1 MSETN
6 KRDGWGLVLLML
18 GLGMLGNGIWMLLD
32 PGHWY
37 QELPA
42 GVPDYGP
49 LNIHFVRDIGCA
61 FITVGIALVWGARR
75 PAFRFPLTVMATTFL
90 VAHAVPHV
98 HDTLRGIVDSDHWWL
113 DLSGVYTPAVL
124 LVVACFQIQQQN
136 PSEEENR
143 R

>member
-1 MSETN
+1 MGETA
-6 KRDGWGLVLLML
+6 KRDGWGLVLLVL

-75 PAFRFPLTVMATTFL
+75 PAFRFPLTVMVTTFL
-90 VAHAVPHV
+90 VAHAVLHV
-98 HDTLRGIVDSDHWWL
+98 SGGRSTSARVPSSSSMPWICAMFGWLRL
-113 DLSGVYTPAVL
+113 ART
-124 LVVACFQIQQQN
+124 
-136 PSEEENR
+136 
-143 R
+143 